1 MPDKKFYNLNPIKIN
16 NENSVEFSEIDFHD
30 TEFNQL
36 MKKRILKVLLIC
48 NNYDNFMLEEDGR
61 IDEQIFNEY
70 MTLGLR
76 YPPMFIRVDSPT
88 EAFNKLKN
96 KDIDL
101 VITMLNISNENAFEL
116 SKKIKNRYKKTP
128 IVVLT
133 PFSREITQKIEKEDL
148 SAIDYVF
155 CWLGNPDI
163 MLAIIKL
170 IEDKMNA
177 PHDILEM
184 GVQSVILVED
194 SIRYYSSI
202 LPILY
207 KIFFI
212 QSQRASIEGAN
223 EHQQN
228 LRMRGRPKIMLATN
242 YNEAM
247 DLFNKYN
254 KNILGVFSDVR
265 YKINNVVD
273 KKAGLKLCKAI
284 KTIDQNVPL
293 LLLSSESH
301 NKQYAS
307 DLGVDFIGKYT
318 KNFSFELRNFIIKN
332 LHLGS
337 FHFYCPVKGKV
348 ICTAT
353 SLKSF
358 QELILKVSPECLEYH
373 VSRNHITKWL
383 NSRSLFLLARKFKH
397 LTVGHFDNIEQIRE
411 FIYMAISNYRLNS
424 GRGVITKFEQNT
436 FDSYSMFSRIGDGYI
451 GGKARGLAF
460 TDLLIKKYK
469 LRDKYPDVTI
479 TIPRTAIL
487 CTDVFDEYMEKN
499 NLYEIGISNLSDEEI
514 LQNFINAKL
523 PNRIFTSLYSFISYT
538 DNPIAIRS
546 SSRLEDSHYQ
556 PFAGVY
562 STYMIP
568 NIVDDKHLTIKIL
581 TEAIKS
587 VYASVFYRDSKAYM
601 TATSNVIDEEKMG
614 VVLQDV
620 CGTSYRDRFYPSF
633 SGVARSINFY
643 PIEPEKAEDGIVN
656 IALGLGKHIVDGGK
670 SIRFSPKYPAKTL
683 QLSTPEYTLRDT
695 QKYFYALNLDAMK
708 FIPSI
713 NEDVNIIKLR
723 IDEAHKDNALKHI
736 GSTYDFQNN
745 IIKDSVMYEGKKLIT
760 FANILKHNSFPL
772 SEILIDFMKIGKQEM
787 NNHIEVEFAV
797 NFPNKNSNENITFS
811 LLQIRPIIES
821 DQDVN
826 INLENVDLSK
836 SILYSES
843 VLGNGVYKD
852 IKDIIYVKTKDYNSM
867 NNSKIVEKVDNLNKI
882 FVEKNQNY
890 VLIGPG
896 RWGSS
901 DSALGIPVKWSN
913 ISAARIIVESGL
925 HNYRIDPSQGTH
937 FFHNLTS
944 FRVGYF
950 TINPFINDG
959 IYEVD
964 YLDKLD
970 SVYEDEYIRH
980 IRFKKELKIEING
993 KTSKGVIYKNE
1004 IS

>member
-1 MPDKKFYNLNPIKIN
+1 MEIKPVAQN
-16 NENSVEFSEIDFHD
+16 DLFEFGEVDFQD
-30 TEFNQL
+30 TEFDQL
-36 MKKRILKVLLIC
+36 MTKRILKVLLIC

-76 YPPMFIRVDSPT
+76 YPPMFVRVDSS
-88 EAFNKLKN
+88 EKAFEQLRN

-101 VITMLNISNENAFEL
+101 VITMLNIQNANAFDL
-116 SKKIKNRYKKTP
+116 SKKIKSKYKKTP

-133 PFSREITQKIEKEDL
+133 PFSREISQKIAREDL

-155 CWLGNPDI
+155 CWLGNPDL

-177 PHDILEM
+177 PKDVTEM
-184 GVQSVILVED
+184 GVQAVILVED

-242 YNEAM
+242 YNQAM
-247 DLFNKYN
+247 FLFNKYRE
-254 KNILGVFSDVR
+254 NILGVFSDVR
-265 YKINNVVD
+265 YKIDSHTD
-273 KKAGLKLCKAI
+273 KMAGVKLCKQI
-284 KTIDQNVPL
+284 QNLDQNIPL

-301 NKQYAS
+301 NKALA
-307 DLGVDFIGKYT
+307 DEIGVDFLGKYS

-337 FHFYCPVKGKV
+337 FHFYCPVKDKI

-358 QELILKVSPECLEYH
+358 QELILKISPECLEYH
-373 VSRNHITKWL
+373 VKRNHITKWL

-397 LTVGHFDNIEQIRE
+397 LTIEHFNNIEDIRE

-436 FDSYSMFSRIGDGYI
+436 FDSYSIFSRIGDGYI

-469 LRDKYPDVTI
+469 LRKKYDNVTI

-487 CTDVFDEYMEKN
+487 CTDIFDEFMESN
-499 NLYEIGISNLSDEEI
+499 NLYEVGISNLSDDEI
-514 LQNFINAKL
+514 LQKFVEAKL

-568 NIVDDKHLTIKIL
+568 NIINDKHLTIKLL

-587 VYASVFYRDSKAYM
+587 VYASVFFRDSKAYM
-601 TATSNVIDEEKMG
+601 AATANVIDEEKMG
-614 VVLQDV
+614 IVLQDV
-620 CGTSYRDRFYPSF
+620 CGNTYDGRFYPTF

-643 PIEPEKAEDGIVN
+643 PIEPEKSEDGIVN
-656 IALGLGKHIVDGGK
+656 VALGLGKHIVDGGK
-670 SIRFSPKYPAKTL
+670 SIRFSPKYPAKVL
-683 QLSTPEYTLRDT
+683 QLSSPEMTLRDT
-695 QKYFYALNLDAMK
+695 QKEFYALNLDAK
-708 FIPSI
+708 QFIPSI
-713 NEDVNIIKLR
+713 SEDVNIIKLK
-723 IDEAHKDNALKHI
+723 IDEAHFDGALKPI

-745 IIKDSVMYEGKKLIT
+745 IIKDSTMYDGKKLVT
-760 FANILKHNSFPL
+760 FAGILKHKTFPL
-772 SEILIDFMKIGKQEM
+772 SEILIDFMEIGRKEM

-797 NFPNKNSNENITFS
+797 NFPKNGQEEIIFS
-811 LLQIRPIIES
+811 LLQIRPIIET
-821 DQDVN
+821 DQEVSIDIKTVN
-826 INLENVDLSK
+826 TEET
-836 SILYSES
+836 ILYSES
-843 VLGNGVYKD
+843 VLGNGLYKN
-852 IKDIIYVKTKDYNSM
+852 IRDIIYVKPENFNSQ
-867 NNSKIVEKVDNLNKI
+867 NNLKTVEKIDNLNKD
-882 FVEKNQNY
+882 FVLEDKNY

-901 DSALGIPVKWSN
+901 DHALGIPVKWSN
-913 ISAARIIVESGL
+913 ISAARVIVESGL
-925 HNYRIDPSQGTH
+925 SNYRIDPSQGTH

-944 FRVGYF
+944 FRVAYF
-950 TINPFINDG
+950 TVNAFIKDG
-959 IYEVD
+959 HYDVD
-964 YLDKLD
+964 YLSKARCI
-970 SVYEDEYIRH
+970 YEDDFIRH
-980 IRFKKELKIEING
+980 VRFDEDLRIEVDG
-993 KTSKGVIYKNE
+993 KMGRGVVYKNPE
-1004 IS
+1004 K

>member
-1 MPDKKFYNLNPIKIN
+1 MQDKKFYNISKIPITKDKL
-16 NENSVEFSEIDFHD
+16 VEFSEIDFQD
-30 TEFNQL
+30 TEFDQL

-76 YPPMFIRVDSPT
+76 YPPMFIRVDTP
-88 EAFNKLKN
+88 EKAFDKLKN

-116 SKKIKNRYKKTP
+116 SKKIKNRYKKIP

-133 PFSREITQKIEKEDL
+133 PFSREITQKIEREDL

-177 PHDILEM
+177 NHDVLEM
-184 GVQSVILVED
+184 GVQAVILVED
-194 SIRYYSSI
+194 SIRYYSSM

-228 LRMRGRPKIMLATN
+228 LRMRGRPKILLATN
-242 YNEAM
+242 YNDAM
-247 DLFNKYN
+247 ALFNKYRE
-254 KNILGVFSDVR
+254 NILGIFSDVR
-265 YKINNVVD
+265 YKVDNVVD
-273 KKAGLKLCKAI
+273 KEAGLKLCK
-284 KTIDQNVPL
+284 TVQNIDQNVPL
-293 LLLSSESH
+293 LLLSSESR
-301 NKQYAS
+301 NKALAEKI
-307 DLGVDFIGKYT
+307 DVDFLGKYT

-337 FHFYCPVKGKV
+337 FHFYCPVKKKV

-373 VSRNHITKWL
+373 VTRNHITKWL

-397 LTVGHFDNIEQIRE
+397 LTVDHFATIEDIRE

-469 LRDKYPDVTI
+469 LRKKYDKVTI

-487 CTDVFDEYMEKN
+487 CTDIFDEFMEIN

-514 LQNFINAKL
+514 LQHFINAKL

-568 NIVDDKHLTIKIL
+568 NIVDDKHLTIKLL

-587 VYASVFYRDSKAYM
+587 VYASVFYKDSKAYM
-601 TATSNVIDEEKMG
+601 AATSNVIDEEKMG

-620 CGTSYRDRFYPSF
+620 CGTTYRDRFYPSF

-643 PIEPEKAEDGIVN
+643 PIEPEKSEDGIVN

-670 SIRFSPKYPAKTL
+670 TIRFSPKFPAKTL
-683 QLSTPEYTLRDT
+683 QLSAPELTLRDT
-695 QKYFYALNLDAMK
+695 QKYFFALNLDPNT
-708 FIPSI
+708 FVPSI
-713 NEDVNIIKLR
+713 SEDVNIIKLG
-723 IDEAHKDNALKHI
+723 IDEAHKDNALRQI
-736 GSTYDFQNN
+736 GSTYDYQSNM
-745 IIKDSVMYEGKKLIT
+745 IKDSVMYDGQKLVT
-760 FANILKHNSFPL
+760 FASILKHNSFPL
-772 SEILIDFMKIGKQEM
+772 SQILLDFMEIGKREM

-797 NFPNKNSNENITFS
+797 NFPPQGSNEKTVFS
-811 LLQIRPIIES
+811 LLQIRPIIET
-821 DQDVN
+821 DQDIN
-826 INLENVDLSK
+826 IDLDNVDK
-836 SILYSES
+836 SETILYSES
-843 VLGNGVYKD
+843 VLGNGIYKN
-852 IKDIIYVKTKDYNSM
+852 IRDIIYVKTENFNFL
-867 NNSKIVEKVDNLNKI
+867 NNTKTVDIIDKLNRKFI
-882 FVEKNQNY
+882 ENDENY

-901 DSALGIPVKWSN
+901 DPSLGIPVKWAN
-913 ISAARIIVESGL
+913 ISASRIIVESGL
-925 HNYRIDPSQGTH
+925 ENYRIDPSQGTH

-944 FRVGYF
+944 FKVGYF
-950 TINPFINDG
+950 TINPFLKDG
-959 IYEVD
+959 LFDEKFLNQIQC
-964 YLDKLD
+964 
-970 SVYEDEYIRH
+970 VYEDDIIRH
-980 IRFKKELKIEING
+980 VRFDNELKIEING
-993 KTSKGVIYKNE
+993 KTSKGVVYKP
-1004 IS
+1004 

>member
-1 MPDKKFYNLNPIKIN
+1 MQDKKFYNISQIPITQD
-16 NENSVEFSEIDFHD
+16 ESVEFSELDFQD
-30 TEFNQL
+30 TEFDQL

-76 YPPMFIRVDSPT
+76 YPPMFIRVDTP
-88 EAFNKLKN
+88 EKAFDKLKN

-116 SKKIKNRYKKTP
+116 SKKIKNRYKKIP

-177 PHDILEM
+177 NHDVLEM
-184 GVQSVILVED
+184 GVQAVILVED
-194 SIRYYSSI
+194 SIRYYSSM

-228 LRMRGRPKIMLATN
+228 LRMRGRPKILLATN
-242 YNEAM
+242 YNDAM
-247 DLFNKYN
+247 ALFNKYRE
-254 KNILGVFSDVR
+254 NILGIFSDVR
-265 YKINNVVD
+265 YKVDNVVD
-273 KKAGLKLCKAI
+273 KEAGLKLCK
-284 KTIDQNVPL
+284 TVQNIDQNVPL
-293 LLLSSESH
+293 LLLSSESR
-301 NKQYAS
+301 NKALAEKI
-307 DLGVDFIGKYT
+307 DVDFLGKYT

-337 FHFYCPVKGKV
+337 FHFYCPVKKKV

-373 VSRNHITKWL
+373 VTRNHITKWL

-397 LTVGHFDNIEQIRE
+397 LTVDHFATIEDIRE

-469 LRDKYPDVTI
+469 LRKKYNNVTI

-487 CTDVFDEYMEKN
+487 CTDIFDEFMEIN

-514 LQNFINAKL
+514 LQHFINAKL

-568 NIVDDKHLTIKIL
+568 NIVDDKHLTIKLL

-587 VYASVFYRDSKAYM
+587 VYASVFYKDSKAYM
-601 TATSNVIDEEKMG
+601 AATSNVIDEEKMG

-620 CGTSYRDRFYPSF
+620 CGTTYRDRFYPSF

-643 PIEPEKAEDGIVN
+643 PIEPEKSEDGIVN

-670 SIRFSPKYPAKTL
+670 TIRFSPKFPAKTL
-683 QLSTPEYTLRDT
+683 QLSAPELTLRDT
-695 QKYFYALNLDAMK
+695 QKYFFALNLDPK
-708 FIPSI
+708 TFVPSI
-713 NEDVNIIKLR
+713 SEDVNIIKLG
-723 IDEAHKDNALKHI
+723 IDEAHKDNALRQI
-736 GSTYDFQNN
+736 GSTYDYQSNM
-745 IIKDSVMYEGKKLIT
+745 IKDSVMYDGQKLVT
-760 FANILKHNSFPL
+760 FASILKHNSFPL
-772 SEILIDFMKIGKQEM
+772 SQILLDFMEIGKREM

-797 NFPNKNSNENITFS
+797 NFPPQGSNEKTVFS
-811 LLQIRPIIES
+811 LLQIRPIIET
-821 DQDVN
+821 DQDIN
-826 INLENVDLSK
+826 IDLDNVDK
-836 SILYSES
+836 SETILYSES
-843 VLGNGVYKD
+843 VLGNGIYKN
-852 IKDIIYVKTKDYNSM
+852 IRDIIYVKTENFNFL
-867 NNSKIVEKVDNLNKI
+867 NNTKTVDIIDKLNRKFI
-882 FVEKNQNY
+882 ENDENY

-901 DSALGIPVKWSN
+901 DPSLGIPVKWAN
-913 ISAARIIVESGL
+913 ISASRIIVESGL
-925 HNYRIDPSQGTH
+925 ENYRIDPSQGTH

-944 FRVGYF
+944 FKVGYF
-950 TINPFINDG
+950 TINPFLKDG
-959 IYEVD
+959 LFDEKFLNQIQC
-964 YLDKLD
+964 
-970 SVYEDEYIRH
+970 VYEDDIIRH
-980 IRFKKELKIEING
+980 VRFDNELKIEING
-993 KTSKGVIYKNE
+993 KTSKGVVYKP
-1004 IS
+1004 

>member
-1 MPDKKFYNLNPIKIN
+1 MQNDKSYNTGKTLTGPNISPYY
-16 NENSVEFSEIDFHD
+16 NEQDLQD
-30 TEFNQL
+30 TEFDQL

-76 YPPMFIRVDSPT
+76 YPPMFVRVDSA
-88 EAFNKLKN
+88 EAAFKQLKN
-96 KDIDL
+96 KDVDL
-101 VITMLNISNENAFEL
+101 VITMLNITNSNAFDL
-116 SKKIKNRYKKTP
+116 SKEIKSQYKKTP

-177 PHDILEM
+177 PHDVLKK

-223 EHQQN
+223 VHQQN
-228 LRMRGRPKIMLATN
+228 LRMRGRPKIMLATD
-242 YNEAM
+242 YNQAM
-247 DLFNKYN
+247 DLFNTYR
-254 KNILGVFSDVR
+254 KNVLGVFSDVR
-265 YKINNVVD
+265 YKIDGVVD
-273 KKAGLKLCKAI
+273 KKAGLKLCNQI
-284 KTIDQNVPL
+284 QDIDKNLPL

-301 NKQYAS
+301 NKELAN
-307 DLGVDFIGKYT
+307 DIGVDFLGKYT

-337 FHFYCPVKGKV
+337 FHFYCPKKDKI
-348 ICTAT
+348 ICTAA

-358 QELILKVSPECLEYH
+358 QELILKVSPECLDWH
-373 VSRNHITKWL
+373 TRRNHITKWL

-397 LTVGHFDNIEQIRE
+397 IKRDQFDNIEDIRE

-469 LRDKYPDVTI
+469 LRQKYDNVTI

-487 CTDVFDEYMEKN
+487 CTDIFDEFMESN
-499 NLYEIGISNLSDEEI
+499 NLYDIGTSNLPDEEI
-514 LQNFINAKL
+514 LKHFIAAKL

-538 DNPIAIRS
+538 DNPIAVRS

-568 NIVDDKHLTIKIL
+568 NIINDKHLTIKLL

-587 VYASVFYRDSKAYM
+587 VYASVFYQDSKAYM
-601 TATSNVIDEEKMG
+601 AATSNVIDEEKMG

-620 CGTSYRDRFYPSF
+620 CGNTYSERFYPTF

-656 IALGLGKHIVDGGK
+656 VALGLGKHIVDGGK
-670 SIRFSPKYPAKTL
+670 SIRFSPRYPAKVL
-683 QLSTPEYTLRDT
+683 QLSSPEMTMRDT
-695 QKYFYALNLDAMK
+695 QKFFYALSLDPK
-708 FIPSI
+708 QFSPSI
-713 NEDVNIIKLR
+713 SEDVNIVRLR
-723 IDEAHKDNALKHI
+723 IDDAHDDKALKHI

-745 IIKDSVMYEGKKLIT
+745 MIKDSVMYDGKKLVT
-760 FANILKHNSFPL
+760 FAGILKHKTFPL
-772 SEILIDFMKIGKQEM
+772 SDILNDFMEIGRTEM

-797 NFPNKNSNENITFS
+797 NFPNKKLGDEVTFS
-811 LLQIRPIIES
+811 LLQIRPIIET
-821 DQDVN
+821 DQDVS
-826 INLENVDLSK
+826 IDLDNVK
-836 SILYSES
+836 TEESILYSES
-843 VLGNGVYKD
+843 VLGNGIYND
-852 IKDIIYVKTKDYNSM
+852 IKDVIYVKIESFSSL
-867 NNSKIVEKVDNLNKI
+867 NNAKIVEIIDKLNRV
-882 FVEKNQNY
+882 FVETDTNY
-890 VLIGPG
+890 VLVGPG

-901 DSALGIPVKWSN
+901 DPALGIPVKWSQ

-925 HNYRIDPSQGTH
+925 SNYRIDPSQGTH

-959 IYEVD
+959 FYDVD
-964 YLDKLD
+964 YLNTQECL
-970 SVYEDEYIRH
+970 YEDEFVRH
-980 IRFKKELKIEING
+980 IRFKTELKIEIDG
-993 KTSKGVIYKNE
+993 KTSKGIVYKE
-1004 IS
+1004 GK

>member
-1 MPDKKFYNLNPIKIN
+1 MEDKKFYNIEDILIN
-16 NENSVEFSEIDFHD
+16 QEKNVEFSELDFQD
-30 TEFNQL
+30 TEFDQL

-76 YPPMFIRVDSPT
+76 YPPMFIRVDSP
-88 EAFNKLKN
+88 EKAFDKLKN

-101 VITMLNISNENAFEL
+101 VITMLNISNENAFAL
-116 SKKIKNRYKKTP
+116 SKKIKNSYKRIP
-128 IVVLT
+128 IVILT
-133 PFSREITQKIEKEDL
+133 PFSREITQKIEMEDL

-177 PHDILEM
+177 PHDVIEM

-223 EHQQN
+223 DHQQN

-242 YNEAM
+242 YNDAM
-247 DLFNKYN
+247 SLFHNYH

-265 YKINNVVD
+265 YKKDNVVE
-273 KKAGLKLCKAI
+273 KQAGIKLCKEI
-284 KTIDQNVPL
+284 KSIDQNIPL

-301 NKQYAS
+301 NKKLAEEI
-307 DLGVDFIGKYT
+307 GVDFLGKYT

-337 FHFYCPVKGKV
+337 FHFYCPVKKKV
-348 ICTAT
+348 VCTAT

-397 LTVGHFDNIEQIRE
+397 LTIDHFASVEDIRE

-469 LRDKYPDVTI
+469 LRKKFDGVTI

-487 CTDVFDEYMEKN
+487 CTDIFDEFMETN
-499 NLYEIGISNLSDEEI
+499 NLYEIGISDRSDEEI
-514 LQNFINAKL
+514 LNHFIEAKL

-568 NIVDDKHLTIKIL
+568 NIIEDKHLTIKIL

-601 TATSNVIDEEKMG
+601 AATSNVIDEEKMG

-620 CGTSYRDRFYPSF
+620 CGTTYKNRFYPSF

-656 IALGLGKHIVDGGK
+656 VALGLGKHIVDGGK
-670 SIRFSPKYPAKTL
+670 SIRFSPRYPAKTL
-683 QLSTPEYTLRDT
+683 QLSTPELTLRDT
-695 QKYFYALNLDAMK
+695 QKFFFALDLDSSK
-708 FIPSI
+708 FVPSI
-713 NEDVNIIKLR
+713 SEDVNIIKLR
-723 IDEAHKDNALKHI
+723 IDEAHNDKALKQI

-745 IIKDSVMYEGKKLIT
+745 IIKDSVMYDGKKLVT

-772 SEILIDFMKIGKQEM
+772 SEILIDFMKIGKEEM

-797 NFPNKNSNENITFS
+797 NFPPAGSNDKIIFS
-811 LLQIRPIIES
+811 LLQIRPIIET
-821 DQDVN
+821 DQDVS
-826 INLENVDLSK
+826 IDLENVEVSDA
-836 SILYSES
+836 ILYSES
-843 VLGNGVYKD
+843 VLGNGVYKNIRD
-852 IKDIIYVKTKDYNSM
+852 VIYVKTDNFNSL
-867 NNSKIVEKVDNLNKI
+867 NNYKIVEKIDNLNKNFI
-882 FVEKNQNY
+882 ENDENY
-890 VLIGPG
+890 VLVGPG

-901 DSALGIPVKWSN
+901 DPSLGIPVKWSN

-925 HNYRIDPSQGTH
+925 ENYRIDPSQGTH

-950 TINPFINDG
+950 TVNPFIKDG
-959 IYEVD
+959 FYDVS
-964 YLDKLD
+964 YLNKRECI
-970 SVYEDEYIRH
+970 YEDEFIRH
-980 IRFKKELKIEING
+980 VRFEKQLKIEIDG
-993 KTSKGVIYKNE
+993 KTNKGIVYKV
-1004 IS
+1004 

>member
-1 MPDKKFYNLNPIKIN
+1 MQDGKYYNLNSIN
-16 NENSVEFSEIDFHD
+16 LNEADSVEFSELDFQD
-30 TEFNQL
+30 TEFDQL

-76 YPPMFIRVDSPT
+76 YPPMFIRVDSP
-88 EAFNKLKN
+88 EKAFEKLKN

-101 VITMLNISNENAFEL
+101 VITMLNISNENAFDL
-116 SKKIKNRYKKTP
+116 SKKIKNRYKKVP
-128 IVVLT
+128 IVILT

-177 PHDILEM
+177 KHDVLEM

-242 YNEAM
+242 YDEAL
-247 DLFNKYN
+247 DLFKTYR
-254 KNILGVFSDVR
+254 KNVLGVFSDVR
-265 YKINNVVD
+265 YKIKNSVD
-273 KKAGLKLCKAI
+273 KEAGLKLCKTI
-284 KTIDQNVPL
+284 KKIDQNVPL

-301 NKQYAS
+301 NKA
-307 DLGVDFIGKYT
+307 LAKNIGVDFLGKYT

-337 FHFYCPVKGKV
+337 FHFYCPKQAKV
-348 ICTAT
+348 TCTAT

-358 QELILKVSPECLEYH
+358 QELILKVSPECIEYH
-373 VSRNHITKWL
+373 VSKNHITKWL

-397 LTVGHFDNIEQIRE
+397 LTVEHFDSIEDIRE

-436 FDSYSMFSRIGDGYI
+436 FDSYSIFSRIGDGYI

-460 TDLLIKKYK
+460 TDLLIKKHK
-469 LRDKYPDVTI
+469 LRNKYKGVTI

-487 CTDVFDEYMEKN
+487 CTDVFDEFMETN
-499 NLYEIGISNLSDEEI
+499 NLYEIGISNRSDEEI
-514 LQNFINAKL
+514 LSKFVEARL

-538 DNPIAIRS
+538 NNPIAIRS

-568 NIVDDKHLTIKIL
+568 NIVSDKHLTIKML

-620 CGTSYRDRFYPSF
+620 CGTTYKNRFYPTF

-643 PIEPEKAEDGIVN
+643 PIEPEKADDGIVN
-656 IALGLGKHIVDGGK
+656 VALGLGKHIVDGGK
-670 SIRFSPKYPAKTL
+670 SMRFSPRYPAKAL
-683 QLSTPEYTLRDT
+683 QLSTPELTLRDT
-695 QKYFYALNLDAMK
+695 QKFFYALDLDPTK
-708 FIPSI
+708 FVPSI
-713 NEDVNIIKLR
+713 SEDVNIIQLR
-723 IDEAHKDNALKHI
+723 VNHAHDDNALRHI

-745 IIKDSVMYEGKKLIT
+745 MIKDSVMYDGKKLVT
-760 FANILKHNSFPL
+760 FANILRNNYFPL
-772 SEILIDFMKIGKQEM
+772 SKILMDFMEIGKQEM

-797 NFPNKNSNENITFS
+797 NFPPKGSSEDIIFS
-811 LLQIRPIIES
+811 LLQIRPIIET
-821 DQDVN
+821 DQDVS
-826 INLENVDLSK
+826 IDIDEIDVK
-836 SILYSES
+836 ESILYSES
-843 VLGNGVYKD
+843 VLGNGIYND
-852 IKDIIYVKTKDYNSM
+852 ICDIIYVKTGNFNSL
-867 NNSKIVEKVDNLNKI
+867 NNHKIVEKIDNLNKEFI
-882 FVEKNQNY
+882 ENDKNY

-901 DSALGIPVKWSN
+901 DPALGIPVKWSN
-913 ISAARIIVESGL
+913 ISGVRIIVESGL
-925 HNYRIDPSQGTH
+925 ENYRIDPSQGTH

-950 TINPFINDG
+950 TVNPFIKDG
-959 IYEVD
+959 YYDVGF
-964 YLDKLD
+964 LDKMD
-970 SVYEDEYIRH
+970 CVYEDEFIRH
-980 IRFKKELKIEING
+980 VQFDKELVIEIDG
-993 KTSKGVIYKNE
+993 KSSKGVVYKP
-1004 IS
+1004 

>member
-1 MPDKKFYNLNPIKIN
+1 MEDKKFYNIEDILIN
-16 NENSVEFSEIDFHD
+16 QENNVEFSELDFQD
-30 TEFNQL
+30 TEFDQL

-76 YPPMFIRVDSPT
+76 YPPMFIRVDSP
-88 EAFNKLKN
+88 EKAFDKLKN

-101 VITMLNISNENAFEL
+101 VITMLNISNENAFAL
-116 SKKIKNRYKKTP
+116 SRKIKNSYKKIP
-128 IVVLT
+128 IVILT
-133 PFSREITQKIEKEDL
+133 PFSREITLKIEKEDL

-177 PHDILEM
+177 PHDIIEM

-212 QSQRASIEGAN
+212 QSQRSSIEGAN

-242 YNEAM
+242 YNDAM
-247 DLFNKYN
+247 SLFHKYN

-265 YKINNVVD
+265 YKKDNVNEKQAGIN
-273 KKAGLKLCKAI
+273 LCKEI
-284 KTIDQNVPL
+284 KSIDQNVPL

-301 NKQYAS
+301 NKKLA
-307 DLGVDFIGKYT
+307 DEIGVDFLGKYT

-337 FHFYCPVKGKV
+337 FHFYCPVKKKV
-348 ICTAT
+348 VCTAT

-397 LTVGHFDNIEQIRE
+397 LTIDHFASVEDIRE

-469 LRDKYPDVTI
+469 LRKKYDGVTI

-487 CTDVFDEYMEKN
+487 CTDIFDEFMETN
-499 NLYEIGISNLSDEEI
+499 NLYEIGISNRSDEEI
-514 LQNFINAKL
+514 LNHFIEAKL

-568 NIVDDKHLTIKIL
+568 NIVEDKHLTIKIL

-601 TATSNVIDEEKMG
+601 AATSNVIDEEKMG

-620 CGTSYRDRFYPSF
+620 CGTTYKNRFYPSF

-656 IALGLGKHIVDGGK
+656 VALGLGKHIVDGGK
-670 SIRFSPKYPAKTL
+670 SIRFSPRYPAKTL
-683 QLSTPEYTLRDT
+683 QLSTPELTLRDT
-695 QKYFYALNLDAMK
+695 QKFFFALDLDPSK
-708 FIPSI
+708 FVPSI
-713 NEDVNIIKLR
+713 SEDVNIIKLR
-723 IDEAHKDNALKHI
+723 IDEAHNDKALKQI

-745 IIKDSVMYEGKKLIT
+745 IIKDSVMYDGKKLVT

-772 SEILIDFMKIGKQEM
+772 SEILIDFMKIGKEEM

-797 NFPNKNSNENITFS
+797 NFPPAGSNEKIIFS
-811 LLQIRPIIES
+811 LLQIRPIIET
-821 DQDVN
+821 DQDVS
-826 INLENVDLSK
+826 IDLENVEVSDA
-836 SILYSES
+836 ILYSES
-843 VLGNGVYKD
+843 VLGNGVYKNIRD
-852 IKDIIYVKTKDYNSM
+852 VIYVKIDNFNLL
-867 NNSKIVEKVDNLNKI
+867 NNYKIVEKIDNLNKNFI
-882 FVEKNQNY
+882 ENDENY
-890 VLIGPG
+890 VLVGPG

-901 DSALGIPVKWSN
+901 DPSLGIPVKWSN

-925 HNYRIDPSQGTH
+925 ENYRIDPSQGTH

-950 TINPFINDG
+950 TVNPFIKDG
-959 IYEVD
+959 FYDVS
-964 YLDKLD
+964 YLNEREC
-970 SVYEDEYIRH
+970 VYEDEFIRH
-980 IRFKKELKIEING
+980 VRFEKQLKIEIDG
-993 KTSKGVIYKNE
+993 KSSKGVVYKQ
-1004 IS
+1004 

>member
-1 MPDKKFYNLNPIKIN
+1 MQDGKYYNLNSIN
-16 NENSVEFSEIDFHD
+16 LNEADSVEFSELDFQD
-30 TEFNQL
+30 TEFDQL

-76 YPPMFIRVDSPT
+76 YPPMFIRVDSP
-88 EAFNKLKN
+88 EKAFEKLKN

-101 VITMLNISNENAFEL
+101 VITMLNISNENAFDL
-116 SKKIKNRYKKTP
+116 SKKIKNRYKKVP
-128 IVVLT
+128 IVILT

-177 PHDILEM
+177 KHDVLEM

-228 LRMRGRPKIMLATN
+228 LRMRGRQKIMLATN
-242 YNEAM
+242 YDEAL
-247 DLFNKYN
+247 DLFKTYR
-254 KNILGVFSDVR
+254 KNVLGVFSDVR
-265 YKINNVVD
+265 YKIKNSVD
-273 KKAGLKLCKAI
+273 KEAGLKLCKTI
-284 KTIDQNVPL
+284 KKIDQNVPL

-301 NKQYAS
+301 NKA
-307 DLGVDFIGKYT
+307 LAKNIGVDFLGKYT

-337 FHFYCPVKGKV
+337 FHFYCPKQAKV
-348 ICTAT
+348 TCTAT

-358 QELILKVSPECLEYH
+358 QELILKVSPECIEYH
-373 VSRNHITKWL
+373 VSKNHITKWL

-397 LTVGHFDNIEQIRE
+397 LTVEHFDSIEDIRE

-436 FDSYSMFSRIGDGYI
+436 FDSYSIFSRIGDGYI

-460 TDLLIKKYK
+460 TDLLIKKHK
-469 LRDKYPDVTI
+469 LRNKYKGVTI

-487 CTDVFDEYMEKN
+487 CTDVFDEFMETN
-499 NLYEIGISNLSDEEI
+499 NLYEIGISNRSDEEI
-514 LQNFINAKL
+514 LSKFVEARL

-538 DNPIAIRS
+538 NNPIAIRS

-568 NIVDDKHLTIKIL
+568 NIVSDKHLTIKML

-620 CGTSYRDRFYPSF
+620 CGTTYKNRFYPTF

-643 PIEPEKAEDGIVN
+643 PIEPEKADDGIVN
-656 IALGLGKHIVDGGK
+656 VALGLGKHIVDGGK
-670 SIRFSPKYPAKTL
+670 SMRFSPRYPAKAL
-683 QLSTPEYTLRDT
+683 QLSTPELTLRDT
-695 QKYFYALNLDAMK
+695 QKFFYALDLDPTK
-708 FIPSI
+708 FVPSI
-713 NEDVNIIKLR
+713 SEDVNIIQLR
-723 IDEAHKDNALKHI
+723 VNHAHDDNALRHI

-745 IIKDSVMYEGKKLIT
+745 MIKDSVMYDGKKLVT
-760 FANILKHNSFPL
+760 FANILRNNYFPL
-772 SEILIDFMKIGKQEM
+772 SKILMDFMEIGKQEM

-797 NFPNKNSNENITFS
+797 NFPPKGSSEDIIFS
-811 LLQIRPIIES
+811 LLQIRPIIET
-821 DQDVN
+821 DQDVS
-826 INLENVDLSK
+826 IDIDEIDVK
-836 SILYSES
+836 ESILYSES
-843 VLGNGVYKD
+843 VLGNGIYND
-852 IKDIIYVKTKDYNSM
+852 ICDIIYVKTGNFNSL
-867 NNSKIVEKVDNLNKI
+867 NNHKIVEKIDNLNK
-882 FVEKNQNY
+882 E
-890 VLIGPG
+890 
-896 RWGSS
+896 
-901 DSALGIPVKWSN
+901 
-913 ISAARIIVESGL
+913 
-925 HNYRIDPSQGTH
+925 
-937 FFHNLTS
+937 
-944 FRVGYF
+944 
-950 TINPFINDG
+950 FI
-959 IYEVD
+959 
-964 YLDKLD
+964 
-970 SVYEDEYIRH
+970 
-980 IRFKKELKIEING
+980 
-993 KTSKGVIYKNE
+993 
-1004 IS
+1004 

>member
-1 MPDKKFYNLNPIKIN
+1 MQDKKFYNISQIPITQD
-16 NENSVEFSEIDFHD
+16 ESVEFSELDFQD
-30 TEFNQL
+30 TEFDQL

-76 YPPMFIRVDSPT
+76 YPPMFIRVDTP
-88 EAFNKLKN
+88 EKAFDKLKN

-116 SKKIKNRYKKTP
+116 SKKIKNRYKKIP

-177 PHDILEM
+177 NHDVLEM
-184 GVQSVILVED
+184 GVQAVILVED
-194 SIRYYSSI
+194 SIRYYSSM

-228 LRMRGRPKIMLATN
+228 LRMRGRPKILLATN
-242 YNEAM
+242 YNDAM
-247 DLFNKYN
+247 ALFNKYRE
-254 KNILGVFSDVR
+254 NILGIFSDVR
-265 YKINNVVD
+265 YKVDNVVD
-273 KKAGLKLCKAI
+273 KEAGLKLCK
-284 KTIDQNVPL
+284 TVQNIDQNVPL
-293 LLLSSESH
+293 LLLSSESR
-301 NKQYAS
+301 NKALAEKI
-307 DLGVDFIGKYT
+307 DVDFLGKYT

-337 FHFYCPVKGKV
+337 FHFYCPVKKKV

-373 VSRNHITKWL
+373 VTRNHITKWL

-397 LTVGHFDNIEQIRE
+397 LTVDHFATIEDIRE

-469 LRDKYPDVTI
+469 LRKKYDNVTI

-487 CTDVFDEYMEKN
+487 CTDIFDEFMEIN

-514 LQNFINAKL
+514 LQHFINAKL

-568 NIVDDKHLTIKIL
+568 NIVDDKHLTIKLL

-587 VYASVFYRDSKAYM
+587 VYASVFYKDSKAYM
-601 TATSNVIDEEKMG
+601 AATSNVIDEEKMG

-620 CGTSYRDRFYPSF
+620 CGTVYRDRFYPSF

-643 PIEPEKAEDGIVN
+643 PIEPEKSEDGIVN

-670 SIRFSPKYPAKTL
+670 TIRFSPKFPAKTL
-683 QLSTPEYTLRDT
+683 QLSAPELTLRDT
-695 QKYFYALNLDAMK
+695 QKYFFALNLDPK
-708 FIPSI
+708 TFVPSI
-713 NEDVNIIKLR
+713 SEDVNIIKLG
-723 IDEAHKDNALKHI
+723 IDEAHKDNALRQI
-736 GSTYDFQNN
+736 GSTYDYQSNM
-745 IIKDSVMYEGKKLIT
+745 IKDSVMYDGQKLVT
-760 FANILKHNSFPL
+760 FASILKHNSFPL
-772 SEILIDFMKIGKQEM
+772 SQILLDFMEIGKREM

-797 NFPNKNSNENITFS
+797 NFPPQGSNEKTVFS
-811 LLQIRPIIES
+811 LLQIRPIIET
-821 DQDVN
+821 DQDIN
-826 INLENVDLSK
+826 IDLDNVDK
-836 SILYSES
+836 SETILYSES
-843 VLGNGVYKD
+843 VLGNGIYKN
-852 IKDIIYVKTKDYNSM
+852 IRDIIYVKTENFNFL
-867 NNSKIVEKVDNLNKI
+867 NNTKTVDIIDKLNRKFI
-882 FVEKNQNY
+882 ENDENY

-901 DSALGIPVKWSN
+901 DPSLGIPVKWAN
-913 ISAARIIVESGL
+913 ISASRIIVESGL
-925 HNYRIDPSQGTH
+925 ENYRIDPSQGTH

-944 FRVGYF
+944 FKVGYF
-950 TINPFINDG
+950 TINPFLNDG
-959 IYEVD
+959 LFDEKFLNQIQC
-964 YLDKLD
+964 
-970 SVYEDEYIRH
+970 VYEDDIIRH
-980 IRFKKELKIEING
+980 VRFDNELKIEING
-993 KTSKGVIYKNE
+993 KTSKGVVYKP
-1004 IS
+1004 

>member
-1 MPDKKFYNLNPIKIN
+1 MENKLIDPMDLYEF
-16 NENSVEFSEIDFHD
+16 NEADFQD
-30 TEFNQL
+30 TEFDQL

-76 YPPMFIRVDSPT
+76 YPPMFVRVDSS
-88 EAFNKLKN
+88 EKAFQKLKN

-101 VITMLNISNENAFEL
+101 VITMLNIQNANAFDL
-116 SKKIKNRYKKTP
+116 SKKIKSKYKNIP
-128 IVVLT
+128 IVALT
-133 PFSREITQKIEKEDL
+133 PFSREITQKLQREDL

-177 PHDILEM
+177 PKDVLEM
-184 GVQSVILVED
+184 GVQAVILVED

-212 QSQRASIEGAN
+212 QSQRASIEGPN

-242 YNEAM
+242 YNQAM
-247 DLFNKYN
+247 FLFNKYRE
-254 KNILGVFSDVR
+254 NILGVFSDVR
-265 YKINNVVD
+265 YKIDSHTD
-273 KKAGLKLCKAI
+273 KMAGLKLCKQI
-284 KTIDQNVPL
+284 QNIDPNIPL

-301 NKQYAS
+301 NKELA
-307 DLGVDFIGKYT
+307 DEIGVDFLGKYT

-337 FHFYCPVKGKV
+337 FHFYDPTKDKV
-348 ICTAT
+348 VCTAT

-358 QELILKVSPECLEYH
+358 QELVLKVSPECIEYH
-373 VSRNHITKWL
+373 VTRNHITKWL
-383 NSRSLFLLARKFKH
+383 NSRALFLLARQFKH
-397 LTVGHFDNIEQIRE
+397 LTVEHFGSTEDIRQ
-411 FIYMAISNYRLNS
+411 FIYMSVSNYRLNS

-436 FDSYSMFSRIGDGYI
+436 FDSYSIFSRIGDGYI

-469 LRDKYPDVTI
+469 LRKKYDNVTI

-487 CTDVFDEYMEKN
+487 CTDVFDEFMESN
-499 NLYEIGISNLSDEEI
+499 NLYEVGISNLSDDEI
-514 LQNFINAKL
+514 LDRFVAARL
-523 PNRIFTSLYSFISYT
+523 PSRIFTSLYSFISYT

-568 NIVDDKHLTIKIL
+568 NVPNDKHQTIKLL

-587 VYASVFYRDSKAYM
+587 VYASVFFRDSKAYM

-614 VVLQDV
+614 IVLQDV
-620 CGTSYRDRFYPSF
+620 CGNTYGNRFYPTF

-670 SIRFSPKYPAKTL
+670 SIRFSPRYPAKVL
-683 QLSTPEYTLRDT
+683 QLSTPDLTLRDT
-695 QKYFYALNLDAMK
+695 QKEFYALDLDSER

-713 NEDVNIIKLR
+713 SEDVNIVKLK
-723 IDEAHKDNALKHI
+723 IDEAHNDGSLKHI

-745 IIKDSVMYEGKKLIT
+745 IIKDSVMYDGIKLVT
-760 FANILKHNSFPL
+760 FANILKHKTFPL
-772 SEILIDFMKIGKQEM
+772 SEILLDFLEIGRREM

-797 NFPNKNSNENITFS
+797 NFPKEQGGEIVFS
-811 LLQIRPIIES
+811 LLQIRPIIET
-821 DQDVN
+821 DQDVS
-826 INLENVDLSK
+826 IDLKNVDVSET
-836 SILYSES
+836 ILYSES
-843 VLGNGVYKD
+843 V
-852 IKDIIYVKTKDYNSM
+852 
-867 NNSKIVEKVDNLNKI
+867 
-882 FVEKNQNY
+882 F
-890 VLIGPG
+890 
-896 RWGSS
+896 R
-901 DSALGIPVKWSN
+901 KWL
-913 ISAARIIVESGL
+913 V
-925 HNYRIDPSQGTH
+925 Q
-937 FFHNLTS
+937 
-944 FRVGYF
+944 
-950 TINPFINDG
+950 
-959 IYEVD
+959 
-964 YLDKLD
+964 
-970 SVYEDEYIRH
+970 EY
-980 IRFKKELKIEING
+980 
-993 KTSKGVIYKNE
+993 S
-1004 IS
+1004 

>member
-1 MPDKKFYNLNPIKIN
+1 MQDKKIN
-16 NENSVEFSEIDFHD
+16 NIENIPVNREEAIEFSELDFQD
-30 TEFNQL
+30 TEFDQL
-36 MKKRILKVLLIC
+36 MSKRILKVLLIC

-76 YPPMFIRVDSPT
+76 YPPMFIRVDSP
-88 EAFNKLKN
+88 EKAFEKLQN

-101 VITMLNISNENAFEL
+101 VITMLNITNENAFEL
-116 SKKIKNRYKKTP
+116 SKKIKSRYKKIP

-133 PFSREITQKIEKEDL
+133 PFSREITKKIGKEDL

-177 PHDILEM
+177 PHDIIEM
-184 GVQSVILVED
+184 GVQAVILVED
-194 SIRYYSSI
+194 SIRYYSSM

-223 EHQQN
+223 NHQQN
-228 LRMRGRPKIMLATN
+228 LRMRGRPKILLATN
-242 YNEAM
+242 YNDAM
-247 DLFNKYN
+247 DLFEKYQE
-254 KNILGVFSDVR
+254 NILGVFSDVR
-265 YKINNVVD
+265 YKIDNVID
-273 KKAGLKLCKAI
+273 KQAGIKLCKKI
-284 KTIDQNVPL
+284 QSIDQNVPL

-301 NKQYAS
+301 NKELAEEIN
-307 DLGVDFIGKYT
+307 VDFIGKYT

-337 FHFYCPVKGKV
+337 FHFYCPAKGKV

-353 SLKSF
+353 NLKSF

-373 VSRNHITKWL
+373 VSKNHITKWL
-383 NSRSLFLLARKFKH
+383 NSRSLFLLARNFKH
-397 LTVGHFDNIEQIRE
+397 LTLEHFENIEDIRN
-411 FIYMAISNYRLNS
+411 FIHVAISNYRHNS

-436 FDSYSMFSRIGDGYI
+436 FDSYSIFSRIGEGYI

-469 LRDKYPDVTI
+469 LRKKYDKVTI

-487 CTDVFDEYMEKN
+487 CTDIFDEFMEANK
-499 NLYEIGISNLSDEEI
+499 LYDIGTSNLSDEEI
-514 LQNFINAKL
+514 LQHFVNAKL

-568 NIVDDKHLTIKIL
+568 NVVTDKHFTIKLL

-587 VYASVFYRDSKAYM
+587 VYASVFYKNSKAYM
-601 TATSNVIDEEKMG
+601 AATANVIDEEKMG

-620 CGTSYRDRFYPSF
+620 CGTTYKDRFYPSF

-643 PIEPEKAEDGIVN
+643 PIEPEKSEDGIVN

-670 SIRFSPKYPAKTL
+670 SLRFSPKFPANTL
-683 QLSTPEYTLRDT
+683 QLSTPDLTLRDT
-695 QKYFYALNLDAMK
+695 QKFFFALSLDPHK
-708 FIPSI
+708 FVPSI
-713 NEDVNIIKLR
+713 NEDVNIIKLE
-723 IDEAHKDNALKHI
+723 INDAHADNALRHI
-736 GSTYDFQNN
+736 GSTYDMNSH
-745 IIKDSVMYEGKKLIT
+745 IITDSIMYDGRKLIT

-772 SEILIDFMKIGKQEM
+772 SEILIDFMKIGKMEM

-797 NFPNKNSNENITFS
+797 NFPPKESQEKTIFS
-811 LLQIRPIIES
+811 LLQIRPIIET
-821 DQDVN
+821 DQDVD
-826 INLENVDLSK
+826 INLDNIDTNK
-836 SILYSES
+836 TILYSES
-843 VLGNGVYKD
+843 VLGNGIYSN
-852 IKDIIYVKTKDYNSM
+852 IKDIIYVKTQNFNFQ
-867 NNSKIVEKVDNLNKI
+867 NNFKTVELIDKLNKSFI
-882 FVEKNQNY
+882 AEDKNY

-901 DSALGIPVKWSN
+901 DPSLGIPVKWAN
-913 ISAARIIVESGL
+913 ISEARIIVESGL
-925 HNYRIDPSQGTH
+925 TNYRIDPSQGTH

-944 FRVGYF
+944 FKVGYF
-950 TINPFINDG
+950 TINPFLNDG
-959 IYEVD
+959 LFDED
-964 YLDKLD
+964 YLNNLEC
-970 SVYEDEYIRH
+970 VYEDDIIRH
-980 IRFKKELKIEING
+980 VRFDKELKIEING
-993 KTSKGVIYKNE
+993 KTSKGVVYKNK
-1004 IS
+1004 

>member
-1 MPDKKFYNLNPIKIN
+1 MQDKKFYNISQIPITQD
-16 NENSVEFSEIDFHD
+16 ESVEFSELDFQD
-30 TEFNQL
+30 TEFDQL

-76 YPPMFIRVDSPT
+76 YPPMFIRVDTP
-88 EAFNKLKN
+88 EKAFDKLKN

-116 SKKIKNRYKKTP
+116 SKKIKNRYKKIP

-177 PHDILEM
+177 NHDVLEM
-184 GVQSVILVED
+184 GVQAVILVED
-194 SIRYYSSI
+194 SIRYYSSM

-228 LRMRGRPKIMLATN
+228 LRMRGRPKILLATN
-242 YNEAM
+242 YNDAM
-247 DLFNKYN
+247 ALFNKYRE
-254 KNILGVFSDVR
+254 NILGIFSDVR
-265 YKINNVVD
+265 YKVDNIVD
-273 KKAGLKLCKAI
+273 KEAGLKLCK
-284 KTIDQNVPL
+284 TVQNIDQNVPL
-293 LLLSSESH
+293 LLLSSESR
-301 NKQYAS
+301 NKALAEKI
-307 DLGVDFIGKYT
+307 DVDFLGKYT

-337 FHFYCPVKGKV
+337 FHFYCPVKKKV

-373 VSRNHITKWL
+373 VTRNHITKWL

-397 LTVGHFDNIEQIRE
+397 LTVDHFATIEDIRE

-469 LRDKYPDVTI
+469 LRKKYDNVTI

-487 CTDVFDEYMEKN
+487 CTDIFDEFMEIN

-514 LQNFINAKL
+514 LQHFINAKL

-568 NIVDDKHLTIKIL
+568 NIVDDKHLTIKLL

-587 VYASVFYRDSKAYM
+587 VYASVFYKDSKAYM
-601 TATSNVIDEEKMG
+601 AATSNVIDEEKMG

-620 CGTSYRDRFYPSF
+620 CGTTYRDRFYPSF

-643 PIEPEKAEDGIVN
+643 PIEPEKSEDGIVN

-670 SIRFSPKYPAKTL
+670 TIRFSPKFPAKTL
-683 QLSTPEYTLRDT
+683 QLSAPELTLRDT
-695 QKYFYALNLDAMK
+695 QKYFFALNLDPK
-708 FIPSI
+708 TFVPSI
-713 NEDVNIIKLR
+713 SEDVNIIKLG
-723 IDEAHKDNALKHI
+723 IDEAHKDNALRQI
-736 GSTYDFQNN
+736 GSTYDYQSNM
-745 IIKDSVMYEGKKLIT
+745 IKDSVMYDGQKLVT
-760 FANILKHNSFPL
+760 FASILKHNSFPL
-772 SEILIDFMKIGKQEM
+772 SQILLDFMEIGKREM

-797 NFPNKNSNENITFS
+797 NFPPQGSNEKTVFS
-811 LLQIRPIIES
+811 LLQIRPIIET
-821 DQDVN
+821 DQDIN
-826 INLENVDLSK
+826 INLDNVDK
-836 SILYSES
+836 SETILYSES
-843 VLGNGVYKD
+843 VLGNGIYKN
-852 IKDIIYVKTKDYNSM
+852 IRDIIYVKTENFNFL
-867 NNSKIVEKVDNLNKI
+867 NNTKTVDIIDKLNRKFI
-882 FVEKNQNY
+882 ENDENY

-901 DSALGIPVKWSN
+901 DPSLGIPVKWAN
-913 ISAARIIVESGL
+913 ISASRIIVESGL
-925 HNYRIDPSQGTH
+925 ENYRIDPSQGTH

-944 FRVGYF
+944 FKVGYF
-950 TINPFINDG
+950 TINPFLKDG
-959 IYEVD
+959 LFDEKFLNQIQC
-964 YLDKLD
+964 
-970 SVYEDEYIRH
+970 VYEDDIIRH
-980 IRFKKELKIEING
+980 VRFDNELKIEING
-993 KTSKGVIYKNE
+993 KTSKGVVYKP
-1004 IS
+1004 